1 MAAIL
6 KNVKLPYL
14 HSCLMK
20 FGIIVQI
27 GPLKQMFCS
36 SAILDPKSDNAKWDD
51 ATILVEGGLSSVL
64 NLANDVG

>member
-14 HSCLMK
+14 HSRLMK

-36 SAILDPKSDNAKWDD
+36 LAILDPKSDNAKWDD